1 LGAFHAHPILKLLVV
16 LVFFKWN
23 LTLHSKPAFPF
34 LLSFFLSRPYNCDV
48 NIHRSSVAW
57 KQRVRFSTSVLFCV
71 SLGLEMLTPVFPHHF
86 LFLATLANV
95 GKSISLAAYLATS
108 SAIHR
113 SFALGDNLAD
123 ISAKGQAQTVVA
135 DNLGLAV
142 AVCINHFCHYHPR
155 LGRILPLAMFPVL
168 ALVELVAIRQQ
179 LEAVHLQTLN
189 KVNFLLQSS
198 FILRVQQ

>member
-1 LGAFHAHPILKLLVV
+1 LGAFHAHPILKLLVI
-16 LVFFKWN
+16 LVFFKCY

-71 SLGLEMLTPVFPHHF
+71 SLGLEMLTPLFPQHF

-142 AVCINHFCHYHPR
+142 AVCINHFGHNHPR
-155 LGRILPLAMFPVL
+155 CDILPSS
-168 ALVELVAIRQQ
+168 
-179 LEAVHLQTLN
+179 AVDKN
-189 KVNFLLQSS
+189 
-198 FILRVQQ
+198 R